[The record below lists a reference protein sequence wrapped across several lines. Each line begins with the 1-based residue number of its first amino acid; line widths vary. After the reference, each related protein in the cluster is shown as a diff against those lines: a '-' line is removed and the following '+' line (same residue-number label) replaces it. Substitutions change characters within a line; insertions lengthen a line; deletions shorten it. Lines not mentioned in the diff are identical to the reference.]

1 MPICAAGRFHRRKLK
16 AVVPVLAC
24 RACQWDTL
32 DDDPR
37 MLGLRGAATWK
48 GSEASSSVAF
58 RSPDATS
65 FLGAR

>member
-1 MPICAAGRFHRRKLK
+1 M
-16 AVVPVLAC
+16 LAW